1 MKDLYD
7 KNYYTPQLPMRTF
20 RNPYFIPSSNQLL
33 FDILNKQNK
42 TATTTPIA
50 PTTTTPPPPPV
61 NPTTTGP
68 QPQPT
73 KPKPA
78 TKPAPQNPDHPHG
91 TNKDGTPSKRRGR
104 PRKIGEGVEDKAKAD
119 EIQKKFN
126 KAVADQKAR
135 DKAKKDAKELADY
148 LKRDE
153 AERIREEK
161 EEAKKGK
168 TTSQSGGIKRNEGK
182 TTSAPKK
189 PTAPAKKPV
198 APAKKPADITSK
210 PSSGSLFDY
219 PPVPVFGRKT
229 SPADRIA
236 KLTAWQ
242 KATHQGY
249 DPNVSDAQRLTK
261 IKGDKMLKV
270 AKEEQYNLRYKPL
283 STIPNTLADAQ
294 AALVNTKATEPR
306 NNPRK
311 SKDQQSPTWR
321 RWNREKEDLED
332 KIKALTKS
340 AAVKPIEK
348 AGKEGKSTDLVDAA
362 ATGSKKPM
370 KTAGYRVKAT
380 DYPNLQPTD
389 RVFLNNQY
397 RAWAGANK
405 DIVKLRL
412 AKIKNPSDTK
422 TTKRID
428 SLQAVIR
435 RAKKRIVT
443 IEQRGGGRR

>member
-1 MKDLYD
+1 MSTYSSTLNLRMKNLYD

-20 RNPYFIPSSNQLL
+20 RNPYFIPTSNQLL

-42 TATTTPIA
+42 MATATPIA
-50 PTTTTPPPPPV
+50 PTATTTPPPV

-68 QPQPT
+68 TKPSPDTTGPT

-78 TKPAPQNPDHPHG
+78 TKPAPQNPAHPHG

-104 PRKIGEGVEDKAKAD
+104 PRKIGEGVEDK
-119 EIQKKFN
+119 
-126 KAVADQKAR
+126 
-135 DKAKKDAKELADY
+135 
-148 LKRDE
+148 
-153 AERIREEK
+153 
-161 EEAKKGK
+161 
-168 TTSQSGGIKRNEGK
+168 SGETRKPS
-182 TTSAPKK
+182 SAG
-189 PTAPAKKPV
+189 V
-198 APAKKPADITSK
+198 VVAKKPADITSK
-210 PSSGSLFDY
+210 ASAGSLFDY
-219 PPVPVFGRKT
+219 PAVPVFGRET

-283 STIPNTLADAQ
+283 STIPNTLAEAQ
-294 AALVNTKATEPR
+294 AALVKTKATEPR
-306 NNPRK
+306 NNARK

-321 RWNREKEDLED
+321 RWNRQKEDLED

-348 AGKEGKSTDLVDAA
+348 AGKEGKSTDLVDAV
-362 ATGSKKPM
+362 ATGGRKPM
-370 KTAGYRVKAT
+370 KPVGYKVKAS

-397 RAWAGANK
+397 NAWAGANK
-405 DIVKLRL
+405 DIAKLKLR
-412 AKIKNPSDTK
+412 KVINPSDTK
-422 TTKRID
+422 ITKRMD
-428 SLQAVIR
+428 ALNAVIR

-443 IEQRGGGRR
+443 IEKRGGGRR